1 MSLKVFHIIF
11 ITLSV
16 ILAFGFGLWLL
27 ISEPGPAAFTNIV
40 AALLSFGVGILLV
53 LYEIKIVRKFR
64 SLKATGSE

>member
-27 ISEPGPAAFTNIV
+27 ISGPGEVAQTNII

-64 SLKATGSE
+64 SLKPTGSE